1 MANKME
7 RMEQIKLEIEAAK
20 QAGFSNEEIKSSYS
34 DEINAAKQNGF
45 SDDQINATY
54 GLRKPDP
61 KIVQEYVSKITK
73 DYLSEEIVSPE
84 DEMLYQS
91 RIKQAS
97 EPSLKEKLVGPK
109 FDGDYISEQIL
120 GTNLWNI
127 SKRAIKGEGTPEAL
141 KMPRPE
147 DYTWTE
153 EFLTTLGTLALDSPL
168 YVLSAVPGALTGSV
182 VSPGA
187 GTIIGGGFTGAA
199 IPTTTRET
207 LLKVL
212 ENQDEGK
219 PSDVMQILLEETL
232 KSGAKEGLKFSA
244 SVALPLL
251 RAYPGAAPLASNYFT
266 RTAAQIT
273 GYQGTGLLLGEEMPN
288 MREFSLISALFAVF
302 NLRLPRRIATAKSKK
317 IFIDYGKKPTDVAL
331 DSSKS
336 RTLREDLLSTNMK
349 IIRDYE
355 KKDIIKVPTKDI
367 IPPSQP
373 RDYKTKLTFEDP
385 IANKAA
391 ENISFEGRQIPITK
405 EQIIQSVKQAAKTS
419 KRKFII
425 KAIDKKYPV
434 LEALQEAKINTKTGL
449 EKLNEYELL
458 RLQEGMQGRSAHFIE
473 FGTLDFKTLSENGP
487 SLTSI
492 VAPFVKESKNETAL
506 FGTYLTNR
514 HAVTLAKR
522 GKDTPVDIPN
532 AEILLKKYAN
542 KKVKDPDTGY
552 PSNKPVKFITYE
564 QAAKKVDIYQDAVLK
579 YAADGGLITKESYNA
594 YKEIN
599 KNYMPM
605 AAELPRPGESG
616 FIKGASNPFKKLKG
630 QKKYKV
636 IDPLESILKN
646 TDYIIRMTELNKTKN
661 DFMNIVLEA
670 KKKDPLAFDWI
681 QKKKGDLK
689 PITVQRKELEKFFD
703 KETLDQVS
711 NKGVE
716 ELAIFRQEVVYPDA
730 NSISYRNTKTGK
742 YEIYTVGEDLA
753 TAFRVMDNQSMGFV
767 AKWLTAPTRTLRT
780 GAIVTP
786 DFAIPNFIKDT
797 MNATFLSKVGW
808 IPILDSFKGI
818 FHVIYKDPKRAT
830 EAYKRFIKGG
840 GAFST
845 LRSVDRTVFDKDAHT
860 LLNKGIMTNE
870 YKFGLKEPL
879 AWFKYLTDVSE
890 LSTRVMMNEKVYQ
903 KAKKQGLSERDAL
916 QRAGFESKDLL
927 DYTRQGTVAG
937 VINKGVPF
945 FTARINGAVKAYEA
959 QRDRPKK
966 FYSMIGIA
974 VALPTFAV
982 YISNLDKDGELD
994 KDYQELPDYVK
1005 NNKYYFKVNGK
1016 GRFFPKGFEVGT
1028 FFSNLTE
1035 KVLDYIRT
1043 NEKQEFMSYVGGFLK
1058 EHAKGYTPIPTFMR
1072 PHLENLADYSIFREA
1087 PILPPDAPKD
1097 MLNSYYS
1104 TVYTN
1109 PTIKELANGLTTIVG
1124 PNNYFSNP
1132 IYLENIYDSYFGGV
1146 GKMVKDSINKI
1157 AITSGVIDDPIRP
1170 TDPIS
1175 KIPGVRVFQAK
1186 DVYGYSQSVS
1196 KFYKKTK
1203 KLKTQLN
1210 TLDYLKRTGNME
1222 GYQEVREKADFD
1234 IEAVLDITKG
1244 MSDVSKDIKVIYNAK
1259 MKDDGTLFTS
1269 DEKKDIIDDLM
1280 RVRIGLAQ
1288 KGLQIMKELEQN
1300 KE

>member
-1 MANKME
+1 ME
-7 RMEQIKLEIEAAK
+7 RMEQIKLEVEAAK

-34 DEINAAKQNGF
+34 NEINSAKQNGF

-120 GTNLWNI
+120 GTNLWNL
-127 SKRAIKGEGTPEAL
+127 SKRAIKEEGTPEAL

-153 EFLTTLGTLALDSPL
+153 EFLTTLGTLAFDSPL
-168 YVLSAVPGALTGSV
+168 YALSAIPGALIGTG
-182 VSPGA
+182 VSPGVGTVA
-187 GTIIGGGFTGAA
+187 GGAFTAAA

-219 PSDVMQILLEETL
+219 PSDVIQILLEETL

-244 SVALPLL
+244 SMALPLL
-251 RAYPGAAPLASNYFT
+251 KVLPGAAPLASNYFT

-302 NLRLPRRIATAKSKK
+302 NLRLPRRIAIAKSKK

-355 KKDIIKVPTKDI
+355 KDITGVTSRKDIIEVPTKDI

-373 RDYKTKLTFEDP
+373 RLYKTKPLFEDP

-391 ENISFEGRQIPITK
+391 ENISFEGRKIPITK

-473 FGTLDFKTLSENGP
+473 FGTLDFKTLTENGP

-492 VAPFVKESKNETAL
+492 VSPFVKESKNETAL

-542 KKVKDPDTGY
+542 RKVKDPETGKMI
-552 PSNKPVKFITYE
+552 SYE

-616 FIKGASNPFKKLKG
+616 FIKGASNPFKKLTG
-630 QKKYKV
+630 QKTYKV

-670 KKKDPLAFDWI
+670 QKKDPLAFDWI
-681 QKKKGDLK
+681 KKKKGDLK
-689 PITVQRKELEKFFD
+689 PIIVQRKELEKFFD
-703 KETLDQVS
+703 KEILDQVS

-716 ELAIFRQEVVYPDA
+716 ELSIFRQEVVYPDA

-753 TAFRVMDNQSMGFV
+753 TAFRVMDNQSMGFI

-786 DFAIPNFIKDT
+786 DFAVPNFIKDT

-808 IPILDSFKGI
+808 IPIIDSFKGI
-818 FHVIYKDPKRAT
+818 FHVIYKDPKKAT
-830 EAYKRFIKGG
+830 EAYKRFLRGG

-845 LRSVDRTVFDKDAHT
+845 LRSVDRTIFDRDAHT
-860 LLNKGIMTNE
+860 LLNKGVMRNE
-870 YKFGLKEPL
+870 YSTPILGQ
-879 AWFKYLTDVSE
+879 FKYLTDISE

-937 VINKGVPF
+937 TINKGVPF

-959 QRDRPKK
+959 GRDRPKK
-966 FYSMIGIA
+966 FFSMIGLA
-974 VALPTFAV
+974 VVLPTFGF

-994 KDYQELPDYVK
+994 KDYKELPDYVK
-1005 NNKYYFKVNGK
+1005 NNKYYYKIDGK

-1043 NEKQEFMSYVGGFLK
+1043 NEKQEFMSYVKDFLK

-1072 PHLENLADYSIFREA
+1072 PHLENLLDYSIFREA
-1087 PILPPDAPKD
+1087 PILPPNAPKD
-1097 MLNSYYS
+1097 MLNSEYS

-1109 PTIKELANGLTTIVG
+1109 PTLKELSRGLTTIVG
-1124 PNNYFSNP
+1124 ADNYFSNP
-1132 IYLENIYDSYFGGV
+1132 IYVENIYDSYFGGV
-1146 GKMVKDSINKI
+1146 GRMVKDVINKI
-1157 AITSGVIDDPIRP
+1157 AITSGVIDDPIKP

-1222 GYQEVREKADFD
+1222 RYQKLREKTDFD
-1234 IEAVLDITKG
+1234 IEAILEITKG
-1244 MSDVSKDIKVIYNAK
+1244 MSQLSGDIKVIYNARN
-1259 MKDDGTLFTS
+1259 KDDGTLFTS
-1269 DEKKDIIDDLM
+1269 DEKKDHIDDLM
-1280 RVRIGLAQ
+1280 RIRIGLAQ